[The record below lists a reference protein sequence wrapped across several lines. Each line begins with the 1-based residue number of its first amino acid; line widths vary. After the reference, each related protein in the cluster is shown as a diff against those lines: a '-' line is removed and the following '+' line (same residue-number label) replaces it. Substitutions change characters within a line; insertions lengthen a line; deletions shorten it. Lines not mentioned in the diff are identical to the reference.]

1 MSKSLHDEELKMLR
15 KAVDRNE
22 KERKVRKIA
31 GQDMKRMVQII
42 EQFLI
47 STKRICYGGT
57 AINNILPIADQFYD
71 REVEIPDYDFY
82 SPEAMKDA
90 KKLADIYLKSG
101 FEEVTAS
108 AGMHPGTFKV
118 FVNFVPMADIT
129 QLVPELFKNLQR
141 DALIINQIYY
151 SPPNFLRM
159 LAYLELSRP
168 LGDTSRWEKV
178 LKRINL
184 LNKNYPLK
192 GLDCENINIQRLYN
206 ADHEIDAEEK
216 LIFDITRKSL
226 INKGCVFFGALASK
240 MILKYLPRYRYEK
253 IPNVPDFDVLSMNP
267 HKTAI
272 FLKER
277 LEDAG
282 IKKIQIIERKRAGE
296 IVGKH
301 YEVVVGKETIVF
313 IFEPLGCLSYN
324 IIKDKSRKIRIAT
337 IDTLLNLYLA
347 FLYTD
352 RPYFDDKRILCISEY
367 MFKVQQQ
374 NRLKQKGL
382 LERFTISCYGEQET
396 VSDMRSKKSRKYN
409 ELKNQRGSTKWDE
422 YFLRYNPYREKYKGK
437 NNTRKNMKTPKK
449 QKGKKTRRTNMFGI

>member
-1 MSKSLHDEELKMLR
+1 MSKSFQDKELEILR
-15 KAVDRNE
+15 NAVDKNQ
-22 KERKVRKIA
+22 KKIRKKIVSNP
-31 GQDMKRMVQII
+31 DIKKII
-42 EQFLI
+42 NIVENFLI
-47 STKRICYGGT
+47 KNKRICYGGT
-57 AINNILPIADQFYD
+57 AINNILPIEDQFYD
-71 REVEIPDYDFY
+71 REVDIPDYDFFSY
-82 SPEAMKDA
+82 QALKDA
-90 KKLADIYLKSG
+90 KKLANIYLEQG

-118 FVNFVPMADIT
+118 FVNFIPVADIT
-129 QLVPELFKNLQR
+129 QLVPELFENLQR

-151 SPPNFLRM
+151 APPNFLRM

-206 ADHEIDAEEK
+206 ADHEIDEEER
-216 LIFDITRKSL
+216 LIFNITKKSL
-226 INKGCVFFGALASK
+226 IDQGCVFFGALASK

-253 IPNVPDFDVLSMNP
+253 IPNVPDFDVLSINP
-267 HKTAI
+267 NETAS

-282 IKKIQIIERKRAGE
+282 IKKIKIIKREEAGE
-296 IVGKH
+296 IIGEH

-313 IFEPLGCLSYN
+313 IFKPLGCLSYN
-324 IIKDKSRKIRIAT
+324 VVKSNGRKIRIAT

-374 NRLKQKGL
+374 NRLKQRGL
-382 LERFTISCYGEQET
+382 LQRFNIDCYGTQKT
-396 VSDMRSKKSRKYN
+396 VSDLRSDKSKKFN
-409 ELKNQRGSTKWDE
+409 ELKNKRGSPEWE
-422 YFLRYNPYREKYKGK
+422 HYFLRYNPYRNK
-437 NNTRKNMKTPKK
+437 NTRKKKRKPKRK
-449 QKGKKTRRTNMFGI
+449 NTRRKRKNIFGI

>member
-1 MSKSLHDEELKMLR
+1 MSKSFQDKELEILR
-15 KAVDRNE
+15 NAVDKNQ
-22 KERKVRKIA
+22 KKIRKKIVSNP
-31 GQDMKRMVQII
+31 DIKKII
-42 EQFLI
+42 NIVENFLI
-47 STKRICYGGT
+47 KNKRICYGGT
-57 AINNILPIADQFYD
+57 AINNILPIEDQFYD
-71 REVEIPDYDFY
+71 REVDIPDYDFF
-82 SPEAMKDA
+82 SDQALKDA
-90 KKLADIYLKSG
+90 KKLANIYLEQG

-118 FVNFVPMADIT
+118 FVNFIPVADIT
-129 QLVPELFKNLQR
+129 QLVPELFENLQR

-151 SPPNFLRM
+151 APPNFLRM

-206 ADHEIDAEEK
+206 ADHEIDEEER
-216 LIFDITRKSL
+216 LIFNITKKSL
-226 INKGCVFFGALASK
+226 IDQGCVFFGALASK

-253 IPNVPDFDVLSMNP
+253 IPNVPDFDVLSINP
-267 HKTAI
+267 NETAS

-282 IKKIQIIERKRAGE
+282 IKKIKIIKREEAGE
-296 IVGKH
+296 IIGEH

-313 IFEPLGCLSYN
+313 IFKPLGCLSYN
-324 IIKDKSRKIRIAT
+324 VVKSNGRKIRIAT
-337 IDTLLNLYLA
+337 IDTLLNLYLG

-374 NRLKQKGL
+374 NRLKQRGL
-382 LERFTISCYGEQET
+382 LQRFNIDCYGAQKT
-396 VSDMRSKKSRKYN
+396 VSDLRSDKSKKFN
-409 ELKNQRGSTKWDE
+409 ELKNKRGSPEWE
-422 YFLRYNPYREKYKGK
+422 HYFLRYNPYRNK
-437 NNTRKNMKTPKK
+437 NTRKKKRKPKRK
-449 QKGKKTRRTNMFGI
+449 NTRRKRKNIFGI

>member
-1 MSKSLHDEELKMLR
+1 MSKSFQDKELEILR
-15 KAVDRNE
+15 NAVDKNQ
-22 KERKVRKIA
+22 KKIRKKIVSNP
-31 GQDMKRMVQII
+31 DIKKII
-42 EQFLI
+42 NIVENFLI
-47 STKRICYGGT
+47 KNKRICYGGT
-57 AINNILPIADQFYD
+57 AINNILPIEDQFYD
-71 REVEIPDYDFY
+71 REVDIPDYDFF
-82 SPEAMKDA
+82 SDQALKDS
-90 KKLADIYLKSG
+90 KNLANIYLEQG

-118 FVNFVPMADIT
+118 FVNFIPVADIT
-129 QLVPELFKNLQR
+129 QLVPELFENLQR

-151 SPPNFLRM
+151 APPNFLRM

-206 ADHEIDAEEK
+206 ADHEIDEEER
-216 LIFDITRKSL
+216 LIFNIAKKSL
-226 INKGCVFFGALASK
+226 IDQGCVFFGALASK

-253 IPNVPDFDVLSMNP
+253 IPNVPDFDVLSINP
-267 HKTAI
+267 NETAS

-282 IKKIQIIERKRAGE
+282 IKKIKIIKREEAGE
-296 IVGKH
+296 IIGEH

-313 IFEPLGCLSYN
+313 IFKPLGCLSYN
-324 IIKDKSRKIRIAT
+324 VVKSNGRKIRIAT
-337 IDTLLNLYLA
+337 IDTLLNLYLG

-374 NRLKQKGL
+374 NRLKQRGL
-382 LERFTISCYGEQET
+382 LQRFNIDCYGAQKT
-396 VSDMRSKKSRKYN
+396 VSDLRSDKSKKFN
-409 ELKNQRGSTKWDE
+409 ELKNKRGSPEWE
-422 YFLRYNPYREKYKGK
+422 HYFLRYNPYRNK
-437 NNTRKNMKTPKK
+437 NTRKKKRKPKRK
-449 QKGKKTRRTNMFGI
+449 NTRRKRKNIFGI

>member
-1 MSKSLHDEELKMLR
+1 MPKSFQEKELEILR
-15 KAVDRNE
+15 NAVDKNQI
-22 KERKVRKIA
+22 KIRKKIVNNP
-31 GQDMKRMVQII
+31 DIKKII
-42 EQFLI
+42 NIVENFLI
-47 STKRICYGGT
+47 KNKRICYGGT
-57 AINNILPIADQFYD
+57 AINNILPIEDQFYD
-71 REVEIPDYDFY
+71 REVDIPDYDFF
-82 SPEAMKDA
+82 SDQALKDA
-90 KKLADIYLKSG
+90 KKLANIYLEQG

-118 FVNFVPMADIT
+118 FVNFIPVADIT
-129 QLVPELFKNLQR
+129 QLVPELFENLQK

-151 SPPNFLRM
+151 APPNFLRM

-206 ADHEIDAEEK
+206 ADHEIDEEER
-216 LIFDITRKSL
+216 LIFNITKKSL
-226 INKGCVFFGALASK
+226 INQGCVFFGAFASK

-253 IPNVPDFDVLSMNP
+253 IPNVPDFDVLSMKPNE
-267 HKTAI
+267 TAL

-282 IKKIQIIERKRAGE
+282 IKKIKIIKREKAGE
-296 IVGKH
+296 IIGEH

-313 IFEPLGCLSYN
+313 IFKPLGCLSYN
-324 IIKDKSRKIRIAT
+324 VVKSNGRKIRIAT

-374 NRLKQKGL
+374 NRLKQRGL
-382 LERFTISCYGEQET
+382 LQRFNIDCYGAQKT
-396 VSDMRSKKSRKYN
+396 VSDLRSDKSKKFN
-409 ELKNQRGSTKWDE
+409 ELKNKRGSPEWE
-422 YFLRYNPYREKYKGK
+422 HYFLRYNPYRNK
-437 NNTRKNMKTPKK
+437 NTRKKKRKPKRK
-449 QKGKKTRRTNMFGI
+449 NTRRKRKNIFGI

>member
-1 MSKSLHDEELKMLR
+1 MNQRLAREELELLR
-15 KAVDRNE
+15 KAVDKNQQKIRKKIVSNPDIKRIINIVE
-22 KERKVRKIA
+22 KFL
-31 GQDMKRMVQII
+31 VQK
-42 EQFLI
+42 
-47 STKRICYGGT
+47 KRICYGGT
-57 AINNILPIADQFYD
+57 AINNILPIEDQFYD
-71 REVEIPDYDFY
+71 REVDIPDYDFF
-82 SPEAMKDA
+82 SPEALKDA
-90 KKLADIYLKSG
+90 KKLADIYLEQG

-118 FVNFVPMADIT
+118 FVNFIPVADIT

-151 SPPNFLRM
+151 APPNFLRM

-206 ADHEIDAEEK
+206 ADHEIDDEEK
-216 LIFDITRKSL
+216 LIFDISRKAL
-226 INKGCVFFGALASK
+226 INQGCVFFGALASK

-253 IPNVPDFDVLSMNP
+253 IPNVPDFDVLSLNP
-267 HKTAI
+267 EKTAI

-277 LEDAG
+277 LEDVG
-282 IKKIQIIERKRAGE
+282 IEKIKIIERKEAGE
-296 IVGKH
+296 IIGKH

-313 IFEPLGCLSYN
+313 IFKPLGCLSYN
-324 IIKDKSRKIRIAT
+324 VIKSGPRKIRIAT

-382 LERFTISCYGEQET
+382 LQRFNIDCYGAQKT
-396 VSDMRSKKSRKYN
+396 VSDLRSDKSQKYN
-409 ELKNQRGSTKWDE
+409 QLKNKRGTAEWE
-422 YFLRYNPYREKYKGK
+422 NYFLRYNPYREKNK
-437 NNTRKNMKTPKK
+437 NTRKKNKKPKRK
-449 QKGKKTRRTNMFGI
+449 NTRRKRKNIFGL

>member
-1 MSKSLHDEELKMLR
+1 MSKSFQDKELEILR
-15 KAVDRNE
+15 NAVDKNQKKIRKKIVSNPDIKKIIDIVE
-22 KERKVRKIA
+22 K
-31 GQDMKRMVQII
+31 
-42 EQFLI
+42 FLI
-47 STKRICYGGT
+47 KNKRICYGGT
-57 AINNILPIADQFYD
+57 AINNILPIEDQFYD
-71 REVEIPDYDFY
+71 REVDIPDYDFF
-82 SPEAMKDA
+82 SDQALKDS
-90 KKLADIYLKSG
+90 KNLANIYLEQG

-118 FVNFVPMADIT
+118 FVNFIPVADIT
-129 QLVPELFKNLQR
+129 QLVPELFENLQR

-151 SPPNFLRM
+151 APPNFLRM

-206 ADHEIDAEEK
+206 ADHEIDEEER
-216 LIFDITRKSL
+216 LIFNIAKKSL
-226 INKGCVFFGALASK
+226 IDQGCVFFGALASK

-253 IPNVPDFDVLSMNP
+253 IPNVPDFDVLSINP
-267 HKTAI
+267 NETAS

-282 IKKIQIIERKRAGE
+282 IKKIKIIKREEAGE
-296 IVGKH
+296 IIGEH

-313 IFEPLGCLSYN
+313 IFKPLGCLSYN
-324 IIKDKSRKIRIAT
+324 VVKSNGRKIRIAT
-337 IDTLLNLYLA
+337 IDTLLNLYLG

-374 NRLKQKGL
+374 NRLKQRGL
-382 LERFTISCYGEQET
+382 LQRFNIDCYGAQKT
-396 VSDMRSKKSRKYN
+396 VSDLRSDKSKKFN
-409 ELKNQRGSTKWDE
+409 ELKNKRGSPEWE
-422 YFLRYNPYREKYKGK
+422 HYFLRYNPYRNK
-437 NNTRKNMKTPKK
+437 NTRKKKKKPKRK
-449 QKGKKTRRTNMFGI
+449 NTRRKRKNMFGI

>member
-1 MSKSLHDEELKMLR
+1 MSKSFQDKELEILR
-15 KAVDRNE
+15 NAVDKNQ
-22 KERKVRKIA
+22 KKIRKKIVSNP
-31 GQDMKRMVQII
+31 DIKKII
-42 EQFLI
+42 NIVENFLI
-47 STKRICYGGT
+47 KNKRICYGGT
-57 AINNILPIADQFYD
+57 AVNNILPIEDQFYD
-71 REVEIPDYDFY
+71 REVDIPDYDFF
-82 SPEAMKDA
+82 SPEALKDA
-90 KKLADIYLKSG
+90 KKLADIYLQQG

-118 FVNFVPMADIT
+118 FVNFIPVADIT

-151 SPPNFLRM
+151 APPNFLRM

-206 ADHEIDAEEK
+206 ADHEIDEEER
-216 LIFDITRKSL
+216 LIFNIAKKSL
-226 INKGCVFFGALASK
+226 IDQGCVFFGALASK

-253 IPNVPDFDVLSMNP
+253 IPNVPDFDVLSINP
-267 HKTAI
+267 NETAS

-282 IKKIQIIERKRAGE
+282 IKKIKIIKREEAGE
-296 IVGKH
+296 IIGEH

-313 IFEPLGCLSYN
+313 IFKPLGCLSYN
-324 IIKDKSRKIRIAT
+324 VVKSNGRKIRIAT

-374 NRLKQKGL
+374 NRLKQRGL
-382 LERFTISCYGEQET
+382 LQRFNIDCYGAQKT
-396 VSDMRSKKSRKYN
+396 VSDLRSDKSKKFN
-409 ELKNQRGSTKWDE
+409 ELKNKRGSPEWE
-422 YFLRYNPYREKYKGK
+422 HYFLRYNPYRNK
-437 NNTRKNMKTPKK
+437 NTRKKKRKPKRK
-449 QKGKKTRRTNMFGI
+449 NTRRKRKNIFGI